1 MRRTA
6 GVLAVSGVLLAGWT
20 VLRAQTA
27 PPTAPAQSDIMPALL
42 EEVRGLRAA
51 LEQMTSAG
59 PRVQLA
65 LGRLQLQEQR
75 LNAVIKRLDDARGR
89 LGETQRQQADVQ
101 RQLEGLDLALKEPGR
116 RVSGYSPPGETPSPS
131 IEELE
136 EIRDDHR
143 RRLARLNTEVQRLTA
158 EESTYATEVA
168 NEQARWTDFNQR
180 LEDLERA
187 LRPLKF

>member
-1 MRRTA
+1 
-6 GVLAVSGVLLAGWT
+6 
-20 VLRAQTA
+20 
-27 PPTAPAQSDIMPALL
+27 MPALL
-42 EEVRGLRAA
+42 EEVRGLRTA

-75 LNAVIKRLDDARGR
+75 LNAAIKRLDEARTR
-89 LGETQRQQADVQ
+89 LMETQRQHADIQ
-101 RQLEGLDLALKEPGR
+101 QQIAALDLALKEPGR
-116 RVSGYSPPGETPSPS
+116 RVSGSSPPGETPSPS

-158 EESTYATEVA
+158 EESLCATEV
-168 NEQARWTDFNQR
+168 NGEQARWTELNQR

-187 LRPLKF
+187 LRPLK

>member
-1 MRRTA
+1 MTRTA
-6 GVLAVSGVLLAGWT
+6 GALAVSGVLLAGWT
-20 VLRAQTA
+20 VLRAQA
-27 PPTAPAQSDIMPALL
+27 PTPAGPASADIMPALL

-75 LNAVIKRLDDARGR
+75 LNAAIKRLDEARTR
-89 LGETQRQQADVQ
+89 LMETQRQHADIQ
-101 RQLEGLDLALKEPGR
+101 QQIAALDLALKEPGR
-116 RVSGYSPPGETPSPS
+116 RVSGHSPPGETPSPS

-143 RRLARLNTEVQRLTA
+143 RRLARLNTEVQRFTA
-158 EESTYATEVA
+158 EESLCATEVTG
-168 NEQARWTDFNQR
+168 EQARWTELNQR

-187 LRPLKF
+187 LRPLK

>member
-6 GVLAVSGVLLAGWT
+6 GALAVFGVVLAGWT
-20 VLRAQTA
+20 ILRAQTA
-27 PPTAPAQSDIMPALL
+27 APRGSESADIMPALL
-42 EEVRGLRAA
+42 EEVRGLRTA

-75 LNAVIKRLDDARGR
+75 LNTAIKRFDDARTR
-89 LGETQRQQADVQ
+89 LMDTQRQHADMQ
-101 RQLEGLDLALKEPGR
+101 QQIAGLDLALKEPGR
-116 RVSGYSPPGETPSPS
+116 RVSGSSPPGETPSPS

-143 RRLARLNTEVQRLTA
+143 RQLARLNAELQRLTA
-158 EESTYATEVA
+158 EESTSATEVT
-168 NEQARWTDFNQR
+168 NEQARWTEFNQR

-187 LRPLKF
+187 LRPLK